1 MQQHSADHFNKDVLS
16 SDDMLISSFDL
27 EHHVSVDLT
36 QSKED
41 KKNQEIVCLNGID
54 EDGDDE
60 VLASEDVHFG
70 DKDNEVDMTGVP
82 VWRKKLGKILEEFQD
97 AIIRMEEDSLRYII
111 LFPQKENLLDD
122 SRFENWFLI
131 PENVCANEGR

>member
-1 MQQHSADHFNKDVLS
+1 MEKHSADHFNTAVLS

-27 EHHVSVDLT
+27 EHLVSVDLT

-41 KKNQEIVCLNGID
+41 EKIQEIVYLNGIE

-60 VLASEDVHFG
+60 VLESEDVEFG
-70 DKDNEVDMTGVP
+70 DEDNGVDMMGVP

-97 AIIRMEEDSLRYII
+97 AIIRMDKDSLRII
-111 LFPQKENLLDD
+111 RSLTRKIFWMIVDLKIGL
-122 SRFENWFLI
+122 
-131 PENVCANEGR
+131 